1 MHTNMNCLDEL
12 NTNNCYRP
20 TSSIQPISPPAYPMQ
35 GPPPP
40 YAIPPPLYPLS
51 SVNIIK
57 TSEPCQ
63 SVPVP
68 DDYIPYETLHIRDYM
83 TWSIVN
89 VFLGFMLGLITL
101 MLSLQ
106 TKKLKQE
113 GDIKGATRMSKI
125 TLICNMLITTVFF
138 GSTAFL
144 FIYIFYV
151 MSFLNNID

>member
-83 TWSIVN
+83 TCDGYVK
-89 VFLGFMLGLITL
+89 FTTFMIWRQCSTITDTKGRVQSGYLIRCRNLPKNALTAL
-101 MLSLQ
+101 RQ
-106 TKKLKQE
+106 AILKH
-113 GDIKGATRMSKI
+113 S
-125 TLICNMLITTVFF
+125 N
-138 GSTAFL
+138 S
-144 FIYIFYV
+144 
-151 MSFLNNID
+151 